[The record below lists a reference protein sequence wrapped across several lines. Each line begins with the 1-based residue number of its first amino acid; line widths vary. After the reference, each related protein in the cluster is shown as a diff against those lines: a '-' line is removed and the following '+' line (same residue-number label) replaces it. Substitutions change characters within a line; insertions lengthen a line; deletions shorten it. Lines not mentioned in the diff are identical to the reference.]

1 MHIYGKVIRIMQK
14 KIKVL
19 AAFSLIENANEFYW
33 YAQYLDKNK
42 FELTCIFYHPSI
54 SKIQNEI
61 LSLGINCYL
70 IKYHGKKN
78 IFSAFFQTCKLLL
91 KLKPNIIHAQLFDA
105 SLIMLTVA
113 WLLRFKNRVHTRHHS
128 DIHHKYHPQAI
139 KYDKWINFLSKKII
153 CPSEQIKSFLISKE
167 NVNLNKII
175 VVPHGFDFTYLQNGI
190 LQKNNIKEKYNI
202 NGFPIIGCVSRFTEW
217 KGVQFIIPAFKRFL
231 DYYPNSLLVMAGYNG
246 DYENNIFELL
256 EQIPQSNYRLIEFE
270 KNNAA
275 LFSNFDIFVHVPI
288 SITSET
294 FGQIYVE
301 AFAMS
306 IPSIITLSGIAA
318 DDKTFYKYAKVVRYM
333 NSIDILNALLKIT
346 QNIDDYKKK
355 MVVASNIIKNKYDF
369 KNKIITIENEYLSLY
384 K

>member
-1 MHIYGKVIRIMQK
+1 MHIYGKGILIMQK

-33 YAQYLDKNK
+33 YAQYLNKNK
-42 FELTCIFYHPSI
+42 FELTCIFYNPTV

-61 LSLGINCYL
+61 ASIGVNCFL
-70 IKYHGKKN
+70 IKYDGKKN
-78 IFSAFFQTCKLLL
+78 IFSAFIKTIWLFLRLR
-91 KLKPNIIHAQLFDA
+91 PNIVHTQLFDA

-113 WLLRFKNRVHTRHHS
+113 WLLRYKNRIHTRHHS

-153 CPSEQIKSFLISKE
+153 CPSKQIKSILTSKE
-167 NVNLNKII
+167 NVDLNKIV
-175 VVPHGFDFTYLQNGI
+175 VVPHGFDFTFLQNGI
-190 LQKNNIKEKYNI
+190 LQKYDIKEKYNI

-217 KGVQFIIPAFKRFL
+217 KGVQYIIPAFKRFL
-231 DYYPNSLLVMAGYNG
+231 DYYPNSLLVMAGYRG
-246 DYENNIFELL
+246 DYENKIFELL

-275 LFSNFDIFVHVPI
+275 LFSNFDIFIHVPT
-288 SITSET
+288 SITAET

-301 AFAMS
+301 AFVMS

-318 DDKTFYKYAKVVRYM
+318 DDKTFNDYAEVVSYM
-333 NSIDILNALLKIT
+333 NSVEILNALLKII
-346 QNIDDYKKK
+346 QNFDDYKKK
-355 MVVASNIIKNKYDF
+355 MAIASNIVKNKYDF
-369 KNKIITIENEYLSLY
+369 NYKIISIENEYLSFY

>member
-1 MHIYGKVIRIMQK
+1 MQK

-42 FELTCIFYHPSI
+42 FELTCIFYNPSV

-61 LSLGINCYL
+61 SLLGIDCYL

-78 IFSAFFQTCKLLL
+78 IFSAFVQTCKLLL
-91 KLKPNIIHAQLFDA
+91 KLKPNIVHTQLFDA

-113 WLLRFKNRVHTRHHS
+113 WLLRYKNRIHTRHHS

-153 CPSEQIKSFLISKE
+153 CPSEQIKSFLTSKE
-167 NVNLNKII
+167 NVDLNKII
-175 VVPHGFDFTYLQNGI
+175 VIPHGFDFTCLQNGM
-190 LQKNNIKEKYNI
+190 LQKYDIKEKYNI

-231 DYYPNSLLVMAGYNG
+231 DYYPDSFLVMAGYKG
-246 DYENNIFELL
+246 DYESNIFELL
-256 EQIPQSNYRLIEFE
+256 KQIPKSNYRLIEFE

-275 LFSNFDIFVHVPI
+275 LFSNFDIFVHVP
-288 SITSET
+288 TSNTAET

-301 AFAMS
+301 AFAMAV
-306 IPSIITLSGIAA
+306 PSVITLSGIAA
-318 DDKTFYKYAKVVRYM
+318 DDKTFCEYAEVVRYK
-333 NSIDILNALLKIT
+333 NKNDIFNALLKIA
-346 QNIDDYKKK
+346 QNIDEYKKK
-355 MVVASNIIKNKYDF
+355 MKVASDIIKNKYDF
-369 KNKIITIENEYLSLY
+369 NNKIISIENEYLSLY
-384 K
+384 E